1 MKRTMASIGAAVIML
16 FLGLIYAWSIF
27 VAPLE
32 SEFGWTR
39 GETSLTF
46 TICMSF
52 FCIGGLS
59 ASQLR
64 RKLHISVIL
73 LMNATVILIA
83 FILTSRV
90 TSLTELY
97 IYYGVLCGFS
107 VGCAYNCILSVVP
120 LYFPKRIGVINGG
133 MLLFFG
139 MGGLILGALTK
150 KLITVYEWRTTFI
163 YLGILIFVVFLIFSF
178 FVHPP
183 KSEASLKDVSKALDD
198 IGAAPAEMVKHPYF
212 WIFAVW
218 QIAISSM
225 GLSVI
230 GHAAS
235 LANEIEV
242 PGALLALVVGVVSA
256 ASGLGK
262 FLFGLLYDLKG
273 RAATMTLAS
282 IIGFVGVILVYSCLK
297 NSSIALLIIGYFCCG
312 ASYGAAPA
320 CNATF
325 TRKQFGN
332 KYFST
337 NFAINSMTLLIAAFL
352 GTYLIGVLRTVS
364 GNYGVSIIILDI
376 YMLVSIIAAQCMK
389 KEKSLL

>member
-1 MKRTMASIGAAVIML
+1 MRRTMASIGAAVIML

-46 TICMSF
+46 TICMSL

-64 RKLHISVIL
+64 RKLNISVIL
-73 LMNATVILIA
+73 LVNGIVILIA
-83 FILTSRV
+83 FLLTSRV
-90 TSLTELY
+90 NSLVELY
-97 IYYGVLCGFS
+97 VYYGVLCGFS
-107 VGCAYNCILSVVP
+107 VGCAYNCILSVIP
-120 LYFPKRIGVINGG
+120 LYFPKRIGLINGG
-133 MLLFFG
+133 MLLSFG
-139 MGGLILGALTK
+139 MGGLILGALAK
-150 KLITVYEWRTTFI
+150 KLITLFEWRTTFV
-163 YLGILIFVVFLIFSF
+163 YLGMLFFIAFLAFSF
-178 FVHPP
+178 FVRPP
-183 KSEASLKDVSKALDD
+183 KSEERAKGDLKALDD
-198 IGAAPAEMVKHPYF
+198 IGATPREMIKHPYF

-218 QIAISSM
+218 QITVNAM

-235 LANEIEV
+235 LATEVEV
-242 PGALLALVVGVVSA
+242 PGALLALAVGVVSA
-256 ASGLGK
+256 ASGVGK

-273 RAATMTLAS
+273 RAVTMTLS
-282 IIGFVGVILVYSCLK
+282 SVIGFVGAIIIYICLK
-297 NSSIALLIIGYFCCG
+297 NNSLPLLLIGYFCCG
-312 ASYGAAPA
+312 ASYGASPA

-337 NFAINSMTLLIAAFL
+337 NFAINSMALLIAAFL
-352 GTYLIGVLRTVS
+352 GTYLIGAVRAGS
-364 GNYGVSIIILDI
+364 ENYSVPMIILGV
-376 YMLVSIIAAQCMK
+376 YMLVSIVAAQFMK
-389 KEKSLL
+389 KEKN